1 MDARTRLLL
10 QAFAAL
16 LIVSNGLLATEA
28 LDIRDYE
35 AADVC
40 EEAAKQVR
48 VTVTNVG
55 EGGIL
60 TVELY
65 NDPDNFLNKKG
76 RERRIRIPAQPGV
89 QKVCFNIQ
97 DPGSYAVAAYHDI
110 DGNRKLKKKWNMMP
124 KEPFGLSNN
133 PVLKMGF
140 PKFKKSEF
148 ETGQLGADI
157 VVNLKKP

>member
-1 MDARTRLLL
+1 MKDRTSLLL
-10 QAFAAL
+10 HAFTAL
-16 LIVSNGLLATEA
+16 LLVSNASAASEE

-35 AADVC
+35 AADAC
-40 EEAAKQVR
+40 EEDTNHVR

-97 DPGSYAVAAYHDI
+97 SQGSYAVAAYHDI

-140 PKFKKSEF
+140 PKFKNSEF
-148 ETGQLGADI
+148 QTGQLGADI